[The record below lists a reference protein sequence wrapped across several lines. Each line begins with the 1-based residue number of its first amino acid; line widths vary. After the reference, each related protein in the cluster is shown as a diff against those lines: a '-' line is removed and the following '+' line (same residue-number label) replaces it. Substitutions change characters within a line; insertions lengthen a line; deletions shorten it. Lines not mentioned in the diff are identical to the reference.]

1 MCEMLAGTAHKLQ
14 RAGASESGMGRCQ
27 RKDVRILSDSLSLIQ
42 VNPALGATC
51 RIANAKYIQIFG
63 RRRNQTNAV
72 GTPQMKNF
80 AFTTI
85 FKNRHSVISRL
96 AGKSFLAHSLPT
108 YPRISRDALIQ
119 ITRQKEQN

>member
-1 MCEMLAGTAHKLQ
+1 MLADTAHKLQ
-14 RAGASESGMGRCQ
+14 RAGASESGMGRGQ
-27 RKDVRILSDSLSLIQ
+27 RKDVCILSDSLSLIQ
-42 VNPALGATC
+42 INRALGAPC
-51 RIANAKYIQIFG
+51 QIVNAKSIQIFG
-63 RRRNQTNAV
+63 HLRKQTNAV
-72 GTPQMKNF
+72 GAPQMKNF

-96 AGKSFLAHSLPT
+96 AGNSFPAHSLPT